1 MELGID
7 VMSLILLSIGLAMD
21 AFSVATVTGF
31 GLGELKVRDA
41 TKMSFSFGLAHTIMP
56 IMGWLMEANVSLTI
70 STVVRFISSYDHWV
84 AFILLAFVGIR
95 MILDGLK
102 NGDDKVDP
110 STIINTASLLLFT
123 LAVSI
128 DSLAVGLSFSL
139 ERISILI
146 PSLFMGAGTLTFTLL
161 GLFLGN
167 RTGQAFGKKAQILGG
182 SVLVFIGLR
191 VVASHHGF
199 TTLLTALLG

>member
-7 VMSLILLSIGLAMD
+7 VISLIMLSIGLAMD

-31 GLGELKVRDA
+31 GLDKLKIKDA
-41 TKMSFSFGLAHTIMP
+41 TKMSFSFGAAHTVMP
-56 IMGWLMEANVSLTI
+56 ILGWAMGA
-70 STVVRFISSYDHWV
+70 TVVRFISSYDHWV

-95 MILDGLK
+95 MVFDGLK
-102 NGDDKVDP
+102 EGEDRVDP

-139 ERISILI
+139 ERIS
-146 PSLFMGAGTLTFTLL
+146 FTLL
-161 GLFLGN
+161 GLLLGN
-167 RTGQAFGKKAQILGG
+167 RTGQTFGKKAQILGG

-191 VVASHHGF
+191 IVSSHNGF
-199 TTLLTALLG
+199 ATLLITILG

>member
-1 MELGID
+1 MMELGID

-56 IMGWLMEANVSLTI
+56 IMGWLMGA
-70 STVVRFISSYDHWV
+70 TVVRFISSYDHWV

-95 MILDGLK
+95 MMLDGLK

>member
-7 VMSLILLSIGLAMD
+7 VISLIMLSIGLAMD

-31 GLGELKVRDA
+31 GLDKLKIKDA
-41 TKMSFSFGLAHTIMP
+41 TKMSFSFGAAHTVMP
-56 IMGWLMEANVSLTI
+56 ILGWAMGA
-70 STVVRFISSYDHWV
+70 TVVRFISSYDHWV

-95 MILDGLK
+95 MVFDGLK
-102 NGDDKVDP
+102 EGEDRVDP

-139 ERISILI
+139 ERISIFV

-161 GLFLGN
+161 GLLLGN

-191 VVASHHGF
+191 IVSSHNGF
-199 TTLLTALLG
+199 ATLLITILG